1 MLLVPGLTATF
12 LHTGAVKIKFQG
24 SGKVTARPQ
33 GVNAKK
39 TDCRHFLG
47 WLRYTSWSKRAQ
59 SEVV

>member
-12 LHTGAVKIKFQG
+12 LHPGAVKIKFQG

-39 TDCRHFLG
+39 TDCRHFFRVAAVYFMVETG
-47 WLRYTSWSKRAQ
+47 SK
-59 SEVV
+59 